1 MSTMEA
7 PVEKVEKT
15 TKPYGMRKN
24 GTRIP
29 AWRITTTTGSY

>member
-1 MSTMEA
+1 MSTMET
-7 PVEKVEKT
+7 PVEKKVEKA

-29 AWRITTTTGSY
+29 AWRITTTDSY